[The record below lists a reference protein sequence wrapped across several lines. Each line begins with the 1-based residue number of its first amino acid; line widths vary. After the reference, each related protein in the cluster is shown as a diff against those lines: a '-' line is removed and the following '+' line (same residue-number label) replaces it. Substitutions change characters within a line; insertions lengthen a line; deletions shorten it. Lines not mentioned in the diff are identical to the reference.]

1 MKPELRSRNHAA
13 YWAFLVH
20 RVSGVL
26 LTLFLPV
33 HFFSL
38 GQALNGEAQFDSY
51 LRWTDDPLVKFAE
64 FGIVFL
70 LAAHMSGGVRLLML
84 EFLAWRDW
92 EKSLLAVAS
101 GVSVAIGLAF
111 LLNLV

>member
-1 MKPELRSRNHAA
+1 AR
-13 YWAFLVH
+13 LVH

-51 LRWTDDPLVKFAE
+51 LRWTDYPLVKFAE

-101 GVSVAIGLAF
+101 GVTVAIGLAF

>member
-1 MKPELRSRNHAA
+1 MKPELRSRNHPA

-51 LRWTDDPLVKFAE
+51 LRWTDYPLVKFAE

-101 GVSVAIGLAF
+101 GVTVAIGLAF